1 MPIPDLASLPGASRP
16 GGGGGGG
23 AAGLAQI
30 DNVYS
35 MKFDGTDEYIVGSNL
50 GLGVVDKFTITGW
63 WKYPALPSNPPNP
76 TIPANQGLFNLNT
89 PSAQISGTEQLAL
102 NIATHGGGELYLD
115 CFAFNQLRR
124 FRVVEPV
131 TSVQSW
137 RTYTIVYDGTKGTGT
152 GFNDDRFVVY
162 INGVRPTINSNAAG
176 AIPSTLDLT
185 NCVAHIGVGEAF
197 PTADY
202 NNGLL
207 DEVAYFNTALTEAEI
222 LSIYNASAVV
232 DGVNKTGDLSQ
243 LTTPPVAWYRM
254 GD

>member
-1 MPIPDLASLPGASRP
+1 MKIGIGIPIPYLSNLPGPSRP
-16 GGGGGGG
+16 GGGG
-23 AAGLAQI
+23 AAALAQI

-35 MKFDGTDEYIVGSNL
+35 MEFDGTDEYIVGSNL

-63 WKYPALPSNPPNP
+63 WKYPGLPSVP

-89 PSAQISGTEQLAL
+89 ASGQISGTEKLAL
-102 NIATHGGGELYLD
+102 NIATWGGGELYLD
-115 CFAFNQLRR
+115 CFAFNRLRR

-131 TSVQSW
+131 TNVQSW

-152 GFNDDRFVVY
+152 GFNDDRFIVY
-162 INGVRPTINSNAAG
+162 INGVRPTINSNVSG

-202 NNGLL
+202 VNGFL

-222 LSIYNASAVV
+222 LSIYNATAVV
-232 DGVNKTGDLSQ
+232 DGVNKTADLSQ